1 MTYVGPQTP
10 RRTRRRS
17 PAQAT
22 LGRLNRTG
30 AVAMVTLFSAHSL
43 PEHRKTVPLS
53 RTLDGR
59 REMET
64 EGGDK
69 SGRGMAYLMHTSSK
83 FAVIYP
89 PFILS
94 ANSHLFLHLSAELC
108 FSLSLSCG

>member
-10 RRTRRRS
+10 ASRRRGS
-17 PAQAT
+17 APAQAT

-30 AVAMVTLFSAHSL
+30 AVAMVTPFAAHWL

-59 REMET
+59 RAMEP

-69 SGRGMAYLMHTSSK
+69 SGRGMASLMHTSSK
-83 FAVIYP
+83 FAVICP
-89 PFILS
+89 PFIL
-94 ANSHLFLHLSAELC
+94 SHLFLHLSAEPC
-108 FSLSLSCG
+108 VSLSLPLSRR

>member
-1 MTYVGPQTP
+1 
-10 RRTRRRS
+10 
-17 PAQAT
+17 
-22 LGRLNRTG
+22 
-30 AVAMVTLFSAHSL
+30 MVTSLSAHSL
-43 PEHRKTVPLS
+43 PEHTKTVPLS

-69 SGRGMAYLMHTSSK
+69 SGREMVYLMHTSSK

-94 ANSHLFLHLSAELC
+94 ANSYLSLHLSTELC
-108 FSLSLSCG
+108 FSLSLSLVGKHLLQ